1 MVEETRSLWEQ
12 LDSDVEQW
20 RRGRLAMILIL
31 IAIAA
36 GQLAA
41 AALSVL
47 NDTVDTFVT
56 SLITGWIGFFLIYLI
71 WIGQNW
77 VRWIVAP
84 FFALWGFC
92 YVVWGIVRGDGLLLT
107 VGGLCLIIFAYL
119 AIAPSV
125 YAFARHQR
133 EGILWWE
140 IVAAGGVFLLVL
152 ISIGCLLGAL
162 VGYKAYLERDG
173 LAFAE
178 NLFQRVFVD
187 HDSDYLAASSNP
199 DKHRRNPK
207 ARAAAFVAQTSQLGP
222 LKAPPSFR
230 SALVLRYM
238 DGHLCT
244 FDHLFARTEFEAGT
258 VSVDIRISQ
267 SQNGWGVDH
276 LDWNW

>member
-1 MVEETRSLWEQ
+1 VVGNRSR
-12 LDSDVEQW
+12 W
-20 RRGRLAMILIL
+20 RRILA
-31 IAIAA
+31 
-36 GQLAA
+36 
-41 AALSVL
+41 
-47 NDTVDTFVT
+47 
-56 SLITGWIGFFLIYLI
+56 
-71 WIGQNW
+71 
-77 VRWIVAP
+77 
-84 FFALWGFC
+84 
-92 YVVWGIVRGDGLLLT
+92 
-107 VGGLCLIIFAYL
+107 
-119 AIAPSV
+119 
-125 YAFARHQR
+125 
-133 EGILWWE
+133 
-140 IVAAGGVFLLVL
+140 VL

-187 HDSDYLAASSNP
+187 HDSDYLAASSNS
-199 DKHRRNPK
+199 DKYRRNPK

-267 SQNGWGVDH
+267 SQNGRGVDH